1 MKASETISIVQL
13 ADRTGLSV
21 SAIRFY
27 ETKRLVT
34 AERNS
39 GGQRRFRRSDI
50 RRLSFVMAAQQLGFS
65 INQIGQHLQGLPDQR
80 TPTKTDWER
89 LSRSFRAELEDRIA
103 TLERLRDLLDGCI
116 GCGCLSLK
124 KCRLYLPGARA
135 ARHGTGPRYLMRD
148 RPDGPWRAPCHPTR
162 TFLHRGM
169 PSRGRENTAWK
180 QLRSNDRQ
188 PPACQTIGKLG

>member
-1 MKASETISIVQL
+1 MNRSDTISIGQL

-27 ETKRLVT
+27 ETNRLVN

-65 INQIGQHLQGLPDQR
+65 ISQIGEHLQGLPDQR
-80 TPTKTDWER
+80 TPTKADWER
-89 LSRSFRAELEDRIA
+89 ISKGFRTELDARI
-103 TLERLRDLLDGCI
+103 TNLERLRDLLDGCI

-124 KCRLYLPGARA
+124 KCQLYNPGDRA
-135 ARHGTGPRYLMRD
+135 ARHGSGPRYLMGD
-148 RPDGPWRAPCHPTR
+148 RPDNP
-162 TFLHRGM
+162 
-169 PSRGRENTAWK
+169 E
-180 QLRSNDRQ
+180 
-188 PPACQTIGKLG
+188 